1 MDIRGEIITIG
12 NELIAGAQ
20 VDTNSA
26 YLAEKLQN
34 RGISVQRIISIGD
47 DAHAIA
53 TAVKESIERAELIL
67 ITGGLGPTSDDITT
81 ETAARVLKRKLK
93 FYPEVWEKI
102 KKLISSFGL
111 EITEGQKKQAYLPEG
126 SELIN
131 NPIGTAPGY
140 LVKEADCLL
149 IFLPGVP
156 RELEAMV
163 ENFVLPRLEK
173 EWEAL
178 LHIQNRTFMAF
189 GISESQADELLKN
202 IPRDQKDIKLS
213 FLPHF
218 PEIRIRITVRGTSSQ
233 DAYEKLN
240 FWEKEIRKRLAPY
253 IFGVDGESMEEVVG
267 NLLRKA
273 NATIAVA
280 ESCTGGLI
288 GHRLT
293 NVPGSS
299 DYVERIVV
307 AYNNQAKI
315 DLLKVPEDII
325 QSHGAVSEPTARFMA
340 QGVRD
345 LAGTDLGLSTTG
357 IAGPSGGSAEK
368 PVGTVFIS
376 LADGKETWVKSYHFH
391 GDRYQIKLMTSQV
404 ALNRVRRY
412 LLQKKR
418 K

>member
-1 MDIRGEIITIG
+1 
-12 NELIAGAQ
+12 
-20 VDTNSA
+20 
-26 YLAEKLQN
+26 
-34 RGISVQRIISIGD
+34 
-47 DAHAIA
+47 
-53 TAVKESIERAELIL
+53 VKE
-67 ITGGLGPTSDDITT
+67 G
-81 ETAARVLKRKLK
+81 
-93 FYPEVWEKI
+93 
-102 KKLISSFGL
+102 
-111 EITEGQKKQAYLPEG
+111 
-126 SELIN
+126 
-131 NPIGTAPGY
+131 
-140 LVKEADCLL
+140 DCLL